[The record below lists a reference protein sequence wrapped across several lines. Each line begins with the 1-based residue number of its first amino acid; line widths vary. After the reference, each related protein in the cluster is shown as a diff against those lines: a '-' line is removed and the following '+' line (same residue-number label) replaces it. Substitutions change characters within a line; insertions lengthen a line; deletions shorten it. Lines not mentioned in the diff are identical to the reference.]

1 MVWSCPSPAGNR
13 IKPPRSSSKGVQ
25 AYLASQTSPSTLG
38 SVLAQARLH
47 RNRFPRHS
55 LIQSGDS
62 SGKLQVSVPGW
73 EWWCCS
79 LIFDAPCDV
88 FVKWPFMFEHVLLC
102 AIEKSPS
109 QSMEHLSTT
118 KQFTQTKFPN
128 WWSALNP
135 GFPHHEHTTQYI
147 FAICWGCHSL
157 GCFRHS
163 NEQPWYR
170 KLNGS
175 LQEPS
180 APACTPV
187 SVKGEGPPKRSVS
200 WCITKINQQT

>member
-157 GCFRHS
+157 WGVSGTAMS
-163 NEQPWYR
+163 NRGIESWMEVYR
-170 KLNGS
+170 NH
-175 LQEPS
+175 PHPR
-180 APACTPV
+180 APLFLLR
-187 SVKGEGPPKRSVS
+187 VKAPR
-200 WCITKINQQT
+200 NDR